1 MTMQDPPGAPGPV
14 SAYAADIVVCVRF
27 FSRLATALPDGFAR
41 LAGRR
46 RLVGAV
52 RALPAA
58 SLLIA
63 LPGAVVIAVLVA
75 IGIPP
80 LASAAAALAV
90 TAIVTGALH
99 EDGLADVADGFFGGR
114 DAEHRLTIMRDSRT
128 GAFGALALALTV
140 LMRASLVAGIALEAG
155 PIAAAAGL
163 LAASV
168 GGRIALLWPWLAT
181 PPARADGLARLVG
194 KPDSGAAR
202 VAALT
207 GAVIVFLLT
216 LGFAPLAVIP
226 AAVGV
231 VLAGWG
237 LSVAA
242 RRQIGG
248 HTGDVLGASEQ
259 LAEIA
264 VLAAITMSLT

>member
-1 MTMQDPPGAPGPV
+1 MTIQDPSDTPGPV
-14 SAYAADIVVCVRF
+14 PAYAADIVVCVRF
-27 FSRLATALPDGFAR
+27 FSRLATALPEGFAR
-41 LAGRR
+41 MAGRR

-63 LPGAVVIAVLVA
+63 LPGAVVLAVLVA
-75 IGIPP
+75 IGLPP

-90 TAIVTGALH
+90 SAIVTGALH

-140 LMRASLVAGIALEAG
+140 LMRASLIAGVAVAAG
-155 PIAAAAGL
+155 PIAAAAAFL
-163 LAASV
+163 SAAV
-168 GGRIALLWPWLAT
+168 GGRVALLWPWLAT
-181 PPARADGLARLVG
+181 PPARMDGLARLVG
-194 KPDSGAAR
+194 KPDRDAAR
-202 VAALT
+202 FAAISA
-207 GAVIVFLLT
+207 AVIVLLLT
-216 LGFAPLAVIP
+216 LGFAPVAILP
-226 AAVGV
+226 AAGGV
-231 VLAGWG
+231 ALAGWG

-248 HTGDVLGASEQ
+248 HTGDVLGACEQ

-264 VLAAITMSLT
+264 VLAAITISLT